1 MAKKSSLRGKIFE
14 YAKEKYSTSPEYPWM
29 KFPDYA
35 ILRHADGKKWY
46 GLIMDLPKEKL
57 GLRGKNRVDILNLKL
72 DDMMF
77 AEMLLGKKG
86 YFKGYHISSGRW
98 ISVLL
103 DGTVPFRDLAPLIDI
118 SFRATAA
125 AGKKRALRPPKEWLI
140 PANPRYYDVVR
151 AFEENAEIEWK
162 QGRGIKTGDTVYMYV
177 GAPVSAVLY
186 KCEVTQTDIPFEYSG
201 GEINITALMR
211 IKLRKK
217 YPPDEFTFGRLCEEF
232 GVFTV
237 RGPRGV
243 PRRLSAALD
252 PDRSPVF

>member
-1 MAKKSSLRGKIFE
+1 M
-14 YAKEKYSTSPEYPWM
+14 
-29 KFPDYA
+29 
-35 ILRHADGKKWY
+35 
-46 GLIMDLPKEKL
+46 
-57 GLRGKNRVDILNLKL
+57 
-72 DDMMF
+72 
-77 AEMLLGKKG
+77 
-86 YFKGYHISSGRW
+86 
-98 ISVLL
+98 
-103 DGTVPFRDLAPLIDI
+103 
-118 SFRATAA
+118 
-125 AGKKRALRPPKEWLI
+125 
-140 PANPRYYDVVR
+140 VR